1 MSAHEPFALTDVQAA
16 YWAGEQDVFELGGVA
31 AHLYLEYEA
40 RDLDV
45 ARLELAL
52 RRLVDRH
59 DMLRAVVLPDGRQQV
74 LPRVPPV
81 AVPVV
86 ELSGRDPGEVDR
98 ELAGVRE
105 RMVAEGPAT
114 GAWPLFEM
122 VVSRLDGRLAR
133 VHLSVSLLLCDA
145 WSTGVLLRDL
155 TRLYAEPDA
164 ALAPLAVTFRDCVL
178 AGALA
183 GDGSGKGFGKEF
195 GRARE
200 AALAYWLERASTLP
214 PAPDLPLAADP
225 AGLTQPRFR
234 RLVARLGRDTWSRL
248 RGRCHAARVTPS
260 AALLTAYAD
269 ALARRAGSPRMTINV
284 LYAHRP
290 AIHPDVR
297 KVIGNF
303 SSTLLVGVDAG
314 AAPAFAAR
322 AERVQAAL
330 LQGLEHASVSG
341 VRALGERNR
350 VTGRVGRAAMPVAF
364 ASLLHL
370 GSVEN
375 AARDPALG
383 RRLET
388 RVRTPQVWLD
398 HQVYEE
404 DGDLVLSW
412 DAIDELFA
420 PGLLDDLFGAYCGML
435 TRLAEDE
442 WVISPSLRWGRVG
455 VGAAPQAPP
464 GPLHVAPRDALEA
477 SLAALWE
484 QLLEVR
490 PVGVADRFFDLGGT
504 SLSALRL
511 LARVREVAGRDVP
524 LSALLTAPT
533 VQDMA
538 AWLRL
543 TPPSREDDDRPRPD
557 PPHTGG
563 RAFEETT
570 P

>member
-1 MSAHEPFALTDVQAA
+1 VTAHEPFALTDVQAA

-45 ARLELAL
+45 ARLQLAL

-98 ELAGVRE
+98 ELAGLRE
-105 RMVAEGPAT
+105 RMVAGGPAS

-133 VHLSVSLLLCDA
+133 VHLNVSLLLCDA

-155 TRLYAEPDA
+155 ACLYADPDA

-183 GDGSGKGFGKEF
+183 GEGS

-200 AALAYWLERASTLP
+200 AALAYWLERASSLP

-234 RLVARLGRDTWSRL
+234 RRMARLGRDAWSRL

-297 KVIGNF
+297 RVIGNF

-350 VTGRVGRAAMPVAF
+350 VTGRVGHAAMPVVF

-375 AARDPALG
+375 AARDAALG

-388 RVRTPQVWLD
+388 RVQTPQVWLD

-404 DGDLVLSW
+404 DGNLVLSW

-442 WVISPSLRWGRVG
+442 WMI
-455 VGAAPQAPP
+455 APQAPT
-464 GPLHVAPRDALEA
+464 GPLFVAPGDALEA

-490 PVGVADRFFDLGGT
+490 PVGATDRFFDLGGT

-511 LARVREVAGRDVP
+511 LARVREMTGRDMP

-538 AWLRL
+538 AWLRP
-543 TPPSREDDDRPRPD
+543 TPP
-557 PPHTGG
+557 GK
-563 RAFEETT
+563 ETT